1 MAWLG
6 PLHPPARDWRAD
18 FPLPHA
24 AAHCMQP
31 DEVPPPPSAV
41 QAISGAPS
49 KELDP
54 LWNSRLMQVMG
65 VLSEAS
71 SKRDAWANS
80 TQAAA
85 LSERVSHWLS
95 GRSCS
100 QQICNHVLDVPKV
113 GDGGVEVCTVCTHC
127 MYIATIHV

>member
-31 DEVPPPPSAV
+31 DEVPPPPSAA
-41 QAISGAPS
+41 QLYSQAPS

-54 LWNSRLMQVMG
+54 LWNARLMQVGHCCRINCARLESWTM
-65 VLSEAS
+65 L
-71 SKRDAWANS
+71 
-80 TQAAA
+80 
-85 LSERVSHWLS
+85 LL
-95 GRSCS
+95 
-100 QQICNHVLDVPKV
+100 
-113 GDGGVEVCTVCTHC
+113 VCFLV
-127 MYIATIHV
+127 